1 MKHACA
7 TRRSSDLPWRADVYG
22 GGVRP
27 PEVFILDADGKEI
40 ALVYATDGA
49 DEPTAFPAVANSRLM
64 VEAPAMKATIGALA
78 RRLLARSEEHTSEL
92 QSLMRNS
99 YAVFCLHNKKQI
111 YT

>member
-7 TRRSSDLPWRADVYG
+7 TRRSSDLPWGAEVDG

-78 RRLLARSEEHTSEL
+78 RRLLALEAQLAAVRKEREDRKSTRL
-92 QSLMRNS
+92 NS
-99 YAVFCLHNKKQI
+99 SH
-111 YT
+111 